1 MDLISSAIVA
11 AVTAGVTGGVT
22 AVGKEAIVDAYK
34 GLKNW
39 IVKKLGKDAKVIQA
53 IAEVETA
60 PASEARQ
67 RVLVE
72 EMGHANIDKAPEL
85 QELARQLI
93 AALQETQTGRTAVA
107 KFQIDAKGAQVGVIG
122 DHATVEGGIHFG
134 EKKP

>member
-1 MDLISSAIVA
+1 MDPISSAIVA
-11 AVTAGVTGGVT
+11 AVTAGVTGGVA

-39 IVKKLGKDAKVIQA
+39 IANKLGIDAKVIQA
-53 IAEVETA
+53 IAEVEAA
-60 PASEARQ
+60 PESNARQ
-67 RVLVE
+67 MVLVE
-72 EMGHANIDKAPEL
+72 EMAHADIDKAPEL
-85 QELARQLI
+85 QELASQLI
-93 AALQETQTGRTAVA
+93 VALKETQEGRTAVA